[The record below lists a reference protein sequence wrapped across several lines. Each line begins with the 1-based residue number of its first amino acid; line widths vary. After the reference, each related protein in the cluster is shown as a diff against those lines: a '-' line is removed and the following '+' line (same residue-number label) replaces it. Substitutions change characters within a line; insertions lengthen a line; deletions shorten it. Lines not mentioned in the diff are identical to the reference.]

1 MYHST
6 KSNSYLKMDR
16 AVVIFVLIPIGTL
29 LSVVWLWPNNSQ
41 NEVAEWLSSNGLGDL
56 VDQPKIKSELYMS
69 HKNWSV

>member
-1 MYHST
+1 
-6 KSNSYLKMDR
+6 MDR

-29 LSVVWLWPNNSQ
+29 LSVVWLWCNNSQ

-56 VDQPKIKSELYMS
+56 VDQPKIKSELS